1 EGGTRRRSQAPAA
14 SARGARRCSPR
25 GTWASR
31 LPTIESRGGDVGRS
45 DGGPA
50 EGGRLVLFLVERAAR
65 HIRGAPPPVREGAVL
80 RGRVDHIHARS
91 RRPAP
96 RIEGGRPDGAA
107 GRHRALG

>member
-1 EGGTRRRSQAPAA
+1 DG
-14 SARGARRCSPR
+14 
-25 GTWASR
+25 
-31 LPTIESRGGDVGRS
+31 GRS

-80 RGRVDHIHARS
+80 RGRVDHIHART

-107 GRHRALG
+107 GRHRALGDRRPCGLHLHRRTEVGGVLANTRGVIWEG